1 MTAHGI
7 RTMALAVAGLA
18 LTAFPLGAADLPKAT
33 QKILADTKLPESI
46 LSGLDKELEMPADWV
61 AGARKEKLLRIAGT
75 WDLEQFNAFIKPF
88 QERYPFID
96 VKYSRGTR
104 FDRVTKPL
112 LAYKTGRIVS
122 DVISGIGAEFHAF
135 KDIGAIQNL
144 SGIPNWNNV
153 PKNMQEKEGW
163 WVGQR
168 LRYWCMSYNT
178 QRISKDKLP
187 KTWDDLIG
195 NPALS
200 NKKLGM
206 GNRPN
211 LWLLPMWETKGE
223 GWTREYSEKL
233 FAVNKPQLRK
243 EGMNALIE
251 LAIAGEFDVALP
263 SAEYRTKQLMDKGA
277 PIAWHCPEPVPMT
290 ISEMIVVKGGNTN
303 ASLMFVN
310 WFISKEGQV
319 SQFAADQAP
328 PVHKDL
334 QTREFLA
341 FPEEI
346 VGRPVAFLEPEV
358 LENDLEK
365 LVKFWDPLWYS
376 GMGLKLQIV
385 NATLDA
391 VAKGAVK
398 FAVNGAAQSARV
410 SAERTRVAVNGEAV
424 ASTELKVGMACE
436 ITYAGNNQDA
446 TRIECKQ

>member
-385 NATLDA
+385 NAPLDA